1 MNLLIIPNLMKTVF
15 NGLHDT
21 CEWRD
26 LSSFVIHDEGS
37 FCCKTQLV
45 CYLIM
50 AALSPSVDAICL

>member
-1 MNLLIIPNLMKTVF
+1 MKAIF

-26 LSSFVIHDEGS
+26 LSSFVICDKGN
-37 FCCKTQLV
+37 FCCKTQLA

-50 AALSPSVDAICL
+50 TTLSPSADAISLYFP